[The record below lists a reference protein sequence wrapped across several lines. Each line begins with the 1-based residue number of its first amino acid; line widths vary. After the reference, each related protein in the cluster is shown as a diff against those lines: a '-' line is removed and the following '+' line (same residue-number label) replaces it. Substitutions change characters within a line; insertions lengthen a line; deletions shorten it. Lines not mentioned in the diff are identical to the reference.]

1 MANQDAAF
9 GLRPLKSVGQADDS
23 TVMSS
28 HKIDAG
34 DASTIFQGSPVIA
47 AAGYI
52 DASTAGA
59 VPNMGAFWGCFYN
72 DPTTLKPTF
81 KNYYPGSITPP
92 ASADIEAF
100 VYDNPNQMFEVQ
112 SDNTGAS
119 ALADVF
125 SNADWVSSSI
135 ASGSTLNGVSSAELD
150 DSTIAA
156 ASDAAAQLLIIGPS
170 RDPKNNDVTSTDGY
184 VNWRVLVNMHL
195 FGHGVGTVGAG

>member
-23 TVMSS
+23 TGMSS
-28 HKIDAG
+28 HAIDAAYG
-34 DASTIFQGSPVIA
+34 TAIYQGSPVVA

-52 DASTAGA
+52 AISTAGA
-59 VPNMGAFWGCFYN
+59 VPNMGAFWGCFYV

-92 ASADIEAF
+92 SSKDIEAF
-100 VYDNPNQMFEVQ
+100 VYDNPNQMFEIQ
-112 SDNTGAS
+112 SDNDGAS
-119 ALADVF
+119 TLADVF
-125 SNADWVSSSI
+125 SNADYVNF
-135 ASGSTLNGVSSAELD
+135 SGSTLNGVSNSELD
-150 DSTIAA
+150 DSTIGAS
-156 ASDAAAQLLIIGPS
+156 SDAAAQVLIIGVS
-170 RDPKNNDVTSTDGY
+170 RDPKNNDVTDTGGN

>member
-9 GLRPLKSVGQADDS
+9 GLRPLKSVGQGDDS
-23 TVMSS
+23 TGMSS
-28 HKIDAG
+28 HAIDAAYG
-34 DASTIFQGSPVIA
+34 TAIYQGSPVVA

-52 DASTAGA
+52 AISTAGA

-92 ASADIEAF
+92 SSKDIEAF
-100 VYDNPNQMFEVQ
+100 VYDNPNQMFEIQ
-112 SDNTGAS
+112 SDNDGAS
-119 ALADVF
+119 TLADIF
-125 SNADWVSSSI
+125 SNADLVNFG
-135 ASGSTLNGVSSAELD
+135 GSTLNGVSNSELD

-156 ASDAAAQLLIIGPS
+156 SSDAAAQLLIIGTS
-170 RDPKNNDVTSTDGY
+170 RDPKNNDVTDTGGN

>member
-23 TVMSS
+23 TGMSS
-28 HKIDAG
+28 HAIDAAYG
-34 DASTIFQGSPVIA
+34 TAIYQGSPVVA

-52 DASTAGA
+52 AISTAGA
-59 VPNMGAFWGCFYN
+59 VPNMGAFWGCFYV
-72 DPTTLKPTF
+72 DPTKLKPTF

-92 ASADIEAF
+92 SSKDVEAF
-100 VYDNPNQMFEVQ
+100 VYDNPNQMFEIQ
-112 SDNTGAS
+112 SDNDGAS
-119 ALADVF
+119 TLADIF
-125 SNADWVSSSI
+125 SNADLVNFG
-135 ASGSTLNGVSSAELD
+135 GSTLNGVSTAELD

-156 ASDAAAQLLIIGPS
+156 SSDAAAQLLIIGVS
-170 RDPKNNDVTSTDGY
+170 RDPKNNDVTDTGGN

>member
-23 TVMSS
+23 TGMSS

-34 DASTIFQGSPVIA
+34 DASVLYQGSPVIA
-47 AAGYI
+47 AAGYVDI
-52 DASTAGA
+52 ATAGA

-100 VYDNPNQMFEVQ
+100 VYDNPNQMFEIQ
-112 SDNTGAS
+112 SDATGAS
-119 ALADVF
+119 ELADVL
-125 SNADWVSSSI
+125 SNADMVNFG
-135 ASGSTLNGVSSAELD
+135 GSTTNGVSNTELD
-150 DSTIAA
+150 DSTIKAS
-156 ASDAAAQLLIIGPS
+156 SDAAAQLLIIGPS
-170 RDPKNNDVTSTDGY
+170 RDPKNNDVTSTGGN
-184 VNWRVLVNMHL
+184 VNWRVLVNQHL
-195 FGHGVGTVGAG
+195 FGHGAGTVGANP

>member
-9 GLRPLKSVGQADDS
+9 GLRPLKSVGQGDDS
-23 TVMSS
+23 TGMSS
-28 HKIDAG
+28 HAIDAAYG
-34 DASTIFQGSPVIA
+34 TAIYQGSPVVA

-52 DASTAGA
+52 TISTAGA
-59 VPNMGAFWGCFYN
+59 VPNMGAFWGCFYV

-92 ASADIEAF
+92 SSKDIEAF
-100 VYDNPNQMFEVQ
+100 VYDNPNQMFEIQ
-112 SDNTGAS
+112 SDNDGAS
-119 ALADVF
+119 TLADIF
-125 SNADWVSSSI
+125 SNADLVNFG
-135 ASGSTLNGVSSAELD
+135 GSTLNGVSNSELD

-156 ASDAAAQLLIIGPS
+156 SSDAAAQLLIIGVS
-170 RDPKNNDVTSTDGY
+170 RDPKNNDVTDTGGN

>member
-9 GLRPLKSVGQADDS
+9 GLRPLKMVGQGDDS
-23 TVMSS
+23 TGMSS
-28 HKIDAG
+28 HSIDAG
-34 DASTIFQGSPVIA
+34 DASVLFQGSPVIA
-47 AAGYI
+47 AAGYVDI
-52 DASTAGA
+52 AAAGS

-92 ASADIEAF
+92 SSKDIEAF
-100 VYDNPNQMFEVQ
+100 VYDNPNQMFEIQ
-112 SDNTGAS
+112 SDNDGAS
-119 ALADVF
+119 TLADVF
-125 SNADWVSSSI
+125 SNADMVNF
-135 ASGSTLNGVSSAELD
+135 SGSTLNGVSNTELD

-156 ASDAAAQLLIIGPS
+156 SSDAAAQLLIIGVS
-170 RDPKNNDVTSTDGY
+170 RDPKNNDVTDTGGN

>member
-23 TVMSS
+23 TGMSS

-34 DASTIFQGSPVIA
+34 DASVIFQGSPVIA
-47 AAGYI
+47 AAGYVDI
-52 DASTAGA
+52 ATAGA
-59 VPNMGAFWGCFYN
+59 VPNMGAFWGCFYT

-92 ASADIEAF
+92 SSKDIEAF
-100 VYDNPNQMFEVQ
+100 VYDNPNQMFEIQ

-119 ALADVF
+119 SVADVF
-125 SNADWVSSSI
+125 SNADFVNFG
-135 ASGSTLNGVSSAELD
+135 GSTLNGVSNTELD

-156 ASDAAAQLLIIGPS
+156 SSDAAAQMLILGIS
-170 RDPKNNDVTSTDGY
+170 RDPKNNDVTAAN
-184 VNWRVLVNMHL
+184 VNWRVLINQHL

>member
-9 GLRPLKSVGQADDS
+9 GLRPLKSVGQGDDS
-23 TVMSS
+23 TGMSS
-28 HKIDAG
+28 HWIDAG
-34 DASTIFQGSPVIA
+34 DTSTIFQGSPVIA

-92 ASADIEAF
+92 ASKDVEAF

-112 SDNTGAS
+112 SDNAGAS
-119 ALADVF
+119 AQLDVF
-125 SNADWVSSSI
+125 SNADWVTGTIS
-135 ASGSTLNGVSSAELD
+135 SGSTLNGVSSAELD

-156 ASDAAAQLLIIGPS
+156 ASDAAAQLLIIGVS
-170 RDPKNNDVTSTDGY
+170 RDPKNSDLTAAN

>member
-9 GLRPLKSVGQADDS
+9 GLRPLKSVGQGDDS
-23 TVMSS
+23 TGMSS
-28 HKIDAG
+28 HTIVAG

-47 AAGYI
+47 AAGYV

-59 VPNMGAFWGCFYN
+59 VPNMGAFWGCFYY

-92 ASADIEAF
+92 SSKDVEAF
-100 VYDNPNQMFEVQ
+100 IYDNPNQMFEIQ
-112 SDNTGAS
+112 SDNDGAS
-119 ALADVF
+119 TLADVF
-125 SNADWVSSSI
+125 SNADMVNF
-135 ASGSTLNGVSSAELD
+135 SGSTTNGVSNSELD
-150 DSTIAA
+150 DSTIGAS
-156 ASDAAAQLLIIGPS
+156 SDAAAQLLIIGVS
-170 RDPKNNDVTSTDGY
+170 RDPKNNDVTDTGGN